1 MILQTLAR
9 NWWLLLLRGILAV
22 LFGVLAFVW
31 PGITLL
37 ALATLFGIYALVDGA
52 TALAAAFT
60 GAGAGSRAWLVV
72 AGILGLGA
80 GLVALAWPGMT
91 AILLV
96 MLIGAC
102 ALARGVF
109 EIVAAI
115 QLRKE
120 IDNEWTLIALGAL
133 SVVFGLIVLVA
144 PGAGALALVWLI
156 GGYAIAFGALLIG
169 LSLRLKGHVA
179 TPA

>member
-80 GLVALAWPGMT
+80 GLVALAWP
-91 AILLV
+91 A
-96 MLIGAC
+96 
-102 ALARGVF
+102 
-109 EIVAAI
+109 
-115 QLRKE
+115 
-120 IDNEWTLIALGAL
+120 
-133 SVVFGLIVLVA
+133 
-144 PGAGALALVWLI
+144 
-156 GGYAIAFGALLIG
+156 
-169 LSLRLKGHVA
+169 
-179 TPA
+179 